1 MKFQMTAAESK
12 NFCTIRS
19 VMKTYGYFYSG
30 HRVGEEEVK
39 LIFQKYG
46 TGNDNLIAFSY
57 GKLKEV
63 TKENKFASWF
73 AEAIN
78 NLFNE
83 EENADAGET
92 PVHN

>member
-1 MKFQMTAAESK
+1 MRFQMTAAECK

-30 HRVGEEEVK
+30 HRVEEDEVK

-46 TGNDNLIAFSY
+46 TDNDQLIAYSY

-63 TKENKFASWF
+63 TKENKFAGWF
-73 AEAIN
+73 SRAIN

-83 EENADAGET
+83 EEKKDAGEA

>member
-1 MKFQMTAAESK
+1 MRFQMTAAECK

-30 HRVGEEEVK
+30 HRVEEDEVK

-46 TGNDNLIAFSY
+46 TGNDNLIAYSY
-57 GKLKEV
+57 AKLKEV
-63 TKENKFASWF
+63 TKENKFAGWI
-73 AEAIN
+73 AKAIKD
-78 NLFNE
+78 LCLEEVNE
-83 EENADAGET
+83 DAGET

>member
-30 HRVGEEEVK
+30 HRVEEEEVK

-46 TGNDNLIAFSY
+46 TGNDNLIAYSY

-63 TKENKFASWF
+63 TKENKFAGWF